1 MTINYYEPKYLRGSI
16 SKILPERLFFRNRF
30 FSESVTFPT
39 KTVTFEFARN
49 SRRLFPYASEYSGS
63 VPVDRNPYQAKSF
76 TAPLLS
82 GSRTIT
88 PDSLAMKLLGES
100 PYNSGMSPEDRAREL
115 AAQDLVDLTEALY
128 RQEEYMCARVK
139 QDGKLI
145 IDADGVSAEVDYGF
159 TNIENTTTANKWT
172 STYDI
177 LGKLAK
183 MARELRKNGVN
194 PDTLIVGSEVAEAI
208 NLNEGVLKLRHDTFV
223 EIPSPDSLEDG
234 ITYVC
239 QIRAPGVYVNVYE
252 YDEYYEDANGE
263 LQPLIDPKTVIMQ
276 SSRERNI
283 MLHGA
288 VTYLDQRTN
297 EYVTD
302 MSDYVPYTV
311 SSYDPPVKKLIVSSR
326 VLPMPRDV
334 ESWLVLK
341 NVV

>member
-1 MTINYYEPKYLRGSI
+1 MTNYYDPKYLRGSI
-16 SKILPERLFFRNRF
+16 TKIQPERLFFRNRF

-39 KTVTFEFARN
+39 KTVTFEFASN
-49 SRRLFPYASEYSGS
+49 SRRLLPYATEHTGS
-63 VPVDRNPYQAKSF
+63 VPVDRNPYQANTF

-100 PYNSGMSPEDRAREL
+100 PYNSGMTPDQRAREL

-128 RQEEYMCARVK
+128 RQEEYMCARLK
-139 QDGKLI
+139 QDGKLT

-159 TNIENTTTANKWT
+159 TGIENVTSANKWT
-172 STYDI
+172 ATYDI
-177 LGKLAK
+177 LGKLSK

-194 PDTLIVGSEVAEAI
+194 PDMLIVGAEVAEAL
-208 NLNEGVLKLRHDTFV
+208 NANEGVLKLRHDALV
-223 EIPSPDSLEDG
+223 DVPAPDSLEDG

-239 QIRAPGVYVNVYE
+239 QLKAPGVYVNVYE
-252 YDEYYEDANGE
+252 YDEYYADADGN

-283 MLHGA
+283 MLHGS
-288 VTYLDQRTN
+288 VEYIDQRTN
-297 EYVTD
+297 EYVAA
-302 MSDYVPYTV
+302 MAEYVPYVV
-311 SSYDPPVKKLIVSSR
+311 SSYDPPIRKLIVSSR
-326 VLPMPRDV
+326 VLPMPRDIA
-334 ESWLVLK
+334 SWLVLK

>member
-1 MTINYYEPKYLRGSI
+1 MKNYYDPKYLRGSI
-16 SKILPERLFFRNRF
+16 TKILPERLFFRNRF

-39 KTVTFEFARN
+39 QTVTFEFASN
-49 SRRLFPYASEYSGS
+49 SRRLLPYATEHSGS
-63 VPVDRNPYQAKSF
+63 IPVDRNPYQAKTF

-88 PDSLAMKLLGES
+88 PDSLAMKLLGEA
-100 PYNSGMSPEDRAREL
+100 PYNSGLSPEDRARDL

-128 RQEEYMCARVK
+128 RQEEYMCARLK
-139 QDGKLI
+139 QDGKLD
-145 IDADGVSAEVDYGF
+145 IDTDGILATVDYGF
-159 TNIENTTTANKWT
+159 TNIENITSANKWT
-172 STYDI
+172 ENYDI

-194 PDTLIVGSEVAEAI
+194 PDTLIVGAEVAEAI
-208 NLNEGVLKLRHDTFV
+208 NQNAGVLKLRHDTFV
-223 EIPSPDSLEDG
+223 EIPAPDSLENG
-234 ITYVC
+234 ITFVC
-239 QIRAPGVYVNVYE
+239 QIRAPGVYVNVLE
-252 YDEYYEDANGE
+252 YDEYYADKDGN
-263 LQPLIDPKTVIMQ
+263 LQPVIDPKTVIMQ

-297 EYVTD
+297 EYITD
-302 MSDYVPYTV
+302 MSEYVPYTV

-326 VLPMPRDV
+326 VLPMPRDI

>member
-1 MTINYYEPKYLRGSI
+1 MKNYYDPKYLRGSI
-16 SKILPERLFFRNRF
+16 TKILPERLFFRNRF

-39 KTVTFEFARN
+39 QTVTFEFASN
-49 SRRLFPYASEYSGS
+49 SRRLLPYATEHSGS
-63 VPVDRNPYQAKSF
+63 IPVDRNPYQAKTF

-88 PDSLAMKLLGES
+88 PDSLAMKLLGEA
-100 PYNSGMSPEDRAREL
+100 PYNSGLSPEDRARDL

-128 RQEEYMCARVK
+128 RQEEYMCARLK
-139 QDGKLI
+139 QDGKLD
-145 IDADGVSAEVDYGF
+145 IDTDGILATVDYGF
-159 TNIENTTTANKWT
+159 TNIENITSANKWT
-172 STYDI
+172 ENYDI

-194 PDTLIVGSEVAEAI
+194 PDTLIVGAEVAEAI
-208 NLNEGVLKLRHDTFV
+208 NQNAGVLKLRHDTFV
-223 EIPSPDSLEDG
+223 EIPAPDSLENG
-234 ITYVC
+234 ITFVC
-239 QIRAPGVYVNVYE
+239 QIRAPGVYVNVLE
-252 YDEYYEDANGE
+252 YDEYYADADGN
-263 LQPLIDPKTVIMQ
+263 LQPVIDPKTVIMQ

-302 MSDYVPYTV
+302 MSEYVPYTV

-326 VLPMPRDV
+326 VLPMPRDI

>member
-1 MTINYYEPKYLRGSI
+1 MKNYYDPKYLRGSI
-16 SKILPERLFFRNRF
+16 TKILPERLFFRNRF

-39 KTVTFEFARN
+39 QTVTFEFASN
-49 SRRLFPYASEYSGS
+49 SRRLLPYATEHSGS
-63 VPVDRNPYQAKSF
+63 IPVDRNPYQAKTF

-88 PDSLAMKLLGES
+88 PDSLAMKLLGEA
-100 PYNSGMSPEDRAREL
+100 PYNSGLSPEDRARDL

-128 RQEEYMCARVK
+128 RQEEYMCARLK
-139 QDGKLI
+139 QDGKLD
-145 IDADGVSAEVDYGF
+145 IDTDGILATVDYGF
-159 TNIENTTTANKWT
+159 TNIENITSANKWT
-172 STYDI
+172 ENYDI

-194 PDTLIVGSEVAEAI
+194 PDTLIVGAEVAEAV
-208 NLNEGVLKLRHDTFV
+208 NQNAGVLKLRHDTFV
-223 EIPSPDSLEDG
+223 EIPAPDSLENG
-234 ITYVC
+234 ITFVC
-239 QIRAPGVYVNVYE
+239 QIRAPGVYVNVLE
-252 YDEYYEDANGE
+252 YDEYYADADGN
-263 LQPLIDPKTVIMQ
+263 LQPVIDPKTVIMQ

-297 EYVTD
+297 EYITD
-302 MSDYVPYTV
+302 MSEYVPYTV
-311 SSYDPPVKKLIVSSR
+311 SNYDPPVKKLIVSSR
-326 VLPMPRDV
+326 VLPMPRDI

>member
-1 MTINYYEPKYLRGSI
+1 MTDWYDPKYLRGSI
-16 SKILPERLFFRNRF
+16 TKIQPERLFFRNRF

-49 SRRLFPYASEYSGS
+49 SRRLLPYAGEHTGS
-63 VPVDRNPYQAKSF
+63 VPVDRNPYQAKTF

-88 PDSLAMKLLGES
+88 PDSLAMKLLGEA
-100 PYNSGMSPEDRAREL
+100 PYNSGMSPEDRARDL
-115 AAQDLVDLTEALY
+115 AAQDLVELTEALY
-128 RQEEYMCARVK
+128 RQEEYMCARLK
-139 QDGKLI
+139 QDGKLT
-145 IDADGVSAEVDYGF
+145 IDSDGISAEVDYGF
-159 TNIENTTTANKWT
+159 TNIENVTSANKWT
-172 STYDI
+172 ATYDI
-177 LGKLAK
+177 LGKLSK

-194 PDTLIVGSEVAEAI
+194 PDTLIVGAEVAEVI
-208 NLNEGVLKLRHDTFV
+208 NQNEGELKLRHDTFV
-223 EIPSPDSLEDG
+223 EIPAPDSLEDG
-234 ITYVC
+234 ITFIC
-239 QIRAPGVYVNVYE
+239 QLRAPGVYMNVLE
-252 YDEYYEDANGE
+252 YDEYYEDADGN

-276 SSRERNI
+276 SSRESNI

-297 EYVTD
+297 DYVTD
-302 MSDYVPYTV
+302 MSEYCPYTV

-326 VLPMPRDV
+326 VLPMPRDI

>member
-1 MTINYYEPKYLRGSI
+1 MNDYYSPKYLRGSI
-16 SKILPERLFFRNRF
+16 TKIQPERLFFRNRF
-30 FSESVTFPT
+30 FTESVTFPT
-39 KTVTFEFARN
+39 KTVTFEFAKN
-49 SRRLFPYASEYSGS
+49 SRRLLPYATEHSGS

-82 GSRTIT
+82 GSRAIS
-88 PDSLAMKLLGES
+88 PDTLASKLLGES

-128 RQEEYMCARVK
+128 RQEEYMCARIK
-139 QDGKLI
+139 QDGKLT
-145 IDADGVSAEVDYGF
+145 IDSDGVSAVVDYGF
-159 TNIENTTTANKWT
+159 TGIETVTSANKWT

-183 MARELRKNGVN
+183 MARELRKSGVN
-194 PDTLIVGSEVAEAI
+194 PDTLIVGSDVAEAL
-208 NLNEGVLKLRHDTFV
+208 NVNEGVLKLRHDTFV

-239 QIRAPGVYVNVYE
+239 QIKAPGVYVNVYE
-252 YDEYYEDANGE
+252 YDEYYEDANGD
-263 LQPLIDPKTVIMQ
+263 LLPLIDPKTVIMQ
-276 SSRERNI
+276 SSRESNL

-288 VTYLDQRTN
+288 VTYLDQRSN
-297 EYVTD
+297 DYVTD
-302 MSDYVPYTV
+302 MSEYVPYTV
-311 SSYDPPVKKLIVSSR
+311 SSYDPPLKKLIVSSR
-326 VLPMPRDV
+326 VLPMPRDI

>member
-1 MTINYYEPKYLRGSI
+1 MTNYYDPKYLRGSI
-16 SKILPERLFFRNRF
+16 TKIQPERLFFRNRF
-30 FSESVTFPT
+30 FSESVAFPT

-49 SRRLFPYASEYSGS
+49 SRRLLPYTSEHTGS
-63 VPVDRNPYQAKSF
+63 IPVDRNPYQANTF

-88 PDSLAMKLLGES
+88 PDSLAMKSLGES
-100 PYNSGMSPEDRAREL
+100 PYNSGASPEDRARDM

-128 RQEEYMCARVK
+128 RQEEYMCARLK
-139 QDGKLI
+139 QDGKLT
-145 IDADGVSAEVDYGF
+145 IDTDGIAAEVDYGF
-159 TNIENTTTANKWT
+159 TGIENITSANKWT
-172 STYDI
+172 TTYDI

-194 PDTLIVGSEVAEAI
+194 PDMLIVGSDVAEAL
-208 NLNEGVLKLRHDTFV
+208 NVNEGVLKLRHDQFV
-223 EIPSPDSLEDG
+223 DIPAPDSLEDG
-234 ITYVC
+234 ITFVC
-239 QIRAPGVYVNVYE
+239 QLRAPGVYMNVLE
-252 YDEYYEDANGE
+252 YDEYYADKDGN

-276 SSRERNI
+276 SSRESNI

-297 EYVTD
+297 EYITE
-302 MSDYVPYTV
+302 MSEYVPYTV
-311 SSYDPPVKKLIVSSR
+311 ASYDPPVRKLIVSSR
-326 VLPMPRDV
+326 VLPMPRDI

>member
-1 MTINYYEPKYLRGSI
+1 MKNYYDPKYLRGSI
-16 SKILPERLFFRNRF
+16 TKILPERLFFRNRF

-39 KTVTFEFARN
+39 QTVTFEFASN
-49 SRRLFPYASEYSGS
+49 SRRLLPYATEHSGS
-63 VPVDRNPYQAKSF
+63 IPVDRNPYQAKTF

-88 PDSLAMKLLGES
+88 PDSLAMKLLGEA
-100 PYNSGMSPEDRAREL
+100 PYNSGLSPEDRARDL

-128 RQEEYMCARVK
+128 RQEEYMCARLK
-139 QDGKLI
+139 QDGKLD
-145 IDADGVSAEVDYGF
+145 IDTDGILATVDYGF
-159 TNIENTTTANKWT
+159 TNIENITSANKWT
-172 STYDI
+172 ENYDI

-194 PDTLIVGSEVAEAI
+194 PDTLIVGAEVAEAI
-208 NLNEGVLKLRHDTFV
+208 NQNAGVLKLRHDTFV
-223 EIPSPDSLEDG
+223 EIPAPDSLENG
-234 ITYVC
+234 ITFVC
-239 QIRAPGVYVNVYE
+239 QIRAPGVYVNVLE
-252 YDEYYEDANGE
+252 YDEYYADKDGN
-263 LQPLIDPKTVIMQ
+263 LQPVIDPKTVIMQ

-297 EYVTD
+297 EYITD
-302 MSDYVPYTV
+302 MNEYVPYTV

-326 VLPMPRDV
+326 VLPMPRDI

>member
-1 MTINYYEPKYLRGSI
+1 MTNYYDPKYLRGSI
-16 SKILPERLFFRNRF
+16 TKIQPERLFFRNRF

-39 KTVTFEFARN
+39 KTVTFEFASN
-49 SRRLFPYASEYSGS
+49 SRRLLPYATEHTGS
-63 VPVDRNPYQAKSF
+63 IPVDRNPYQAKTL

-100 PYNSGMSPEDRAREL
+100 PYNSGMSPEDRARDL

-128 RQEEYMCARVK
+128 RQEEYMCARLK
-139 QDGKLI
+139 QDGKLD
-145 IDADGVSAEVDYGF
+145 IDTDGIAATVDYGF
-159 TNIENTTTANKWT
+159 TGIESVTAANKWT
-172 STYDI
+172 ATYDI

-194 PDTLIVGSEVAEAI
+194 PDMLIVGSEVAEAL
-208 NLNEGVLKLRHDTFV
+208 NVNEGVLALRRDQFV
-223 EIPSPDSLEDG
+223 DIPAPDSLEDG
-234 ITYVC
+234 ITFVC
-239 QIRAPGVYVNVYE
+239 QLRAPGVYMNVYE
-252 YDEYYEDANGE
+252 YDEYYADKDGN

-276 SSRERNI
+276 SSRENNI

-297 EYVTD
+297 EYISE
-302 MSDYVPYTV
+302 MAEYVPYTV
-311 SSYDPPVKKLIVSSR
+311 ASYDPPVKKLIVSSR
-326 VLPMPRDV
+326 VLPMPRDI

>member
-1 MTINYYEPKYLRGSI
+1 MKNYYDPKYLRGSI
-16 SKILPERLFFRNRF
+16 TKILPERLFFRNRF

-39 KTVTFEFARN
+39 QTVTFEFASN
-49 SRRLFPYASEYSGS
+49 SRRLLPYATEHSGS
-63 VPVDRNPYQAKSF
+63 IPVDRNPYQAKTF

-88 PDSLAMKLLGES
+88 PDSLAMKLLGEA
-100 PYNSGMSPEDRAREL
+100 PYNSGLSPEDRARDL

-128 RQEEYMCARVK
+128 RQEEYMCARLK
-139 QDGKLI
+139 QDGKLD
-145 IDADGVSAEVDYGF
+145 IDTDGILATVDYGF
-159 TNIENTTTANKWT
+159 TNIENITSANKWT
-172 STYDI
+172 ENYDI

-194 PDTLIVGSEVAEAI
+194 PDTLIVGAEVAEAI
-208 NLNEGVLKLRHDTFV
+208 NQNAGVLKLRHDTFV
-223 EIPSPDSLEDG
+223 EIPAPDSLENG
-234 ITYVC
+234 ITFVC
-239 QIRAPGVYVNVYE
+239 QIRAPGVYVNVLE
-252 YDEYYEDANGE
+252 YDEYYADADGN
-263 LQPLIDPKTVIMQ
+263 LQPVIDPKTVIMQ

-297 EYVTD
+297 EYITD
-302 MSDYVPYTV
+302 MNEYVPYTV

-326 VLPMPRDV
+326 VLPMPRDI

>member
-1 MTINYYEPKYLRGSI
+1 MKNYYDPKYLRGSI
-16 SKILPERLFFRNRF
+16 TKILPERLFFRNRF

-39 KTVTFEFARN
+39 QTVTFEFASN
-49 SRRLFPYASEYSGS
+49 SRRLLPYATEHSGS
-63 VPVDRNPYQAKSF
+63 IPVDRNPYQAKTF

-88 PDSLAMKLLGES
+88 PDSLAMKLLGEA
-100 PYNSGMSPEDRAREL
+100 PYNSGLSPEDRARDL

-128 RQEEYMCARVK
+128 RQEEYMCARLK
-139 QDGKLI
+139 QDGKLD
-145 IDADGVSAEVDYGF
+145 IDTDGILATVDYGF
-159 TNIENTTTANKWT
+159 TNIENITSANKWT
-172 STYDI
+172 ENYDI

-194 PDTLIVGSEVAEAI
+194 PDTLIVGAEVAEAI
-208 NLNEGVLKLRHDTFV
+208 NQNAGVLKLRHDTFV
-223 EIPSPDSLEDG
+223 EIPAPDSLENG
-234 ITYVC
+234 ITFVC
-239 QIRAPGVYVNVYE
+239 QIRAPGVYVNVLE
-252 YDEYYEDANGE
+252 YDEYYADADGN
-263 LQPLIDPKTVIMQ
+263 LQPVIDPKTVIMQ

-297 EYVTD
+297 EYITD
-302 MSDYVPYTV
+302 MSEYVPYTV

-326 VLPMPRDV
+326 VLPMPRDI

>member
-1 MTINYYEPKYLRGSI
+1 MTNYYDPKYLRGSI
-16 SKILPERLFFRNRF
+16 TKIQPERLFFRNRF
-30 FSESVTFPT
+30 FSESISFPT
-39 KTVTFEFARN
+39 KTVTFEFASN
-49 SRRLFPYASEYSGS
+49 TRRLMPYADEHTGS
-63 VPVDRNPYQAKSF
+63 VPVDRNPYQAKTF

-82 GSRTIT
+82 GSRAIT
-88 PDSLAMKLLGES
+88 TDTAAMKLLGES
-100 PYNSGMSPEDRAREL
+100 PYNSGMSPENRAREL

-128 RQEEYMCARVK
+128 RQEEYMCARLK
-139 QDGKLI
+139 QDGKLT
-145 IDADGVSAEVDYGF
+145 IDTDGVCAEVDYGF
-159 TNIENTTTANKWT
+159 TGIENITSANKWT

-194 PDTLIVGSEVAEAI
+194 PDMLIVGSEVAEAI
-208 NLNEGVLKLRHDTFV
+208 NVNEGVLKLRHDTFV
-223 EIPSPDSLEDG
+223 NIPAPDSLEDG
-234 ITYVC
+234 ITFVC
-239 QIRAPGVYVNVYE
+239 QLRAPGVYMNVLE
-252 YDEYYEDANGE
+252 YDEYYADKDGN

-276 SSRERNI
+276 SSRESNL

-297 EYVTD
+297 EYITE
-302 MSDYVPYTV
+302 MSEYVPYTV

-326 VLPMPRDV
+326 VLPMPRDI

>member
-1 MTINYYEPKYLRGSI
+1 MKNYYDPKYLRGSI
-16 SKILPERLFFRNRF
+16 TKILPERLFFRNRF

-39 KTVTFEFARN
+39 QTVTFEFASN
-49 SRRLFPYASEYSGS
+49 SRRLLPYATEHSGS
-63 VPVDRNPYQAKSF
+63 IPVDRNPYQAKTF

-88 PDSLAMKLLGES
+88 PDSLAMKLLGEA
-100 PYNSGMSPEDRAREL
+100 PYNSGLSPEDRARDL

-128 RQEEYMCARVK
+128 RQEEYMCARLK
-139 QDGKLI
+139 QDGKLD
-145 IDADGVSAEVDYGF
+145 IDTDGILATVDYGF
-159 TNIENTTTANKWT
+159 TNIENITSANKWT
-172 STYDI
+172 ENYDI

-194 PDTLIVGSEVAEAI
+194 PDTLIVGAEVAEAI
-208 NLNEGVLKLRHDTFV
+208 NQNAGVLKLRHDTFV
-223 EIPSPDSLEDG
+223 EIPAPDSLENG
-234 ITYVC
+234 ITFVC
-239 QIRAPGVYVNVYE
+239 QIRAPGVYVNVLE
-252 YDEYYEDANGE
+252 YDEYYADKDGN
-263 LQPLIDPKTVIMQ
+263 LQPVIDPKTVIMQ

-302 MSDYVPYTV
+302 MSEYVPYTV

-326 VLPMPRDV
+326 VLPMPRDI

>member
-1 MTINYYEPKYLRGSI
+1 MTNYYDPKYLRGSI
-16 SKILPERLFFRNRF
+16 TKIQPERLFFRNRF
-30 FSESVTFPT
+30 FTESVTFPT
-39 KTVTFEFARN
+39 KTVTFEFAKN
-49 SRRLFPYASEYSGS
+49 SRRLLPYASDHSGS
-63 VPVDRNPYQAKSF
+63 IPVDRNPYQAKSF

-100 PYNSGMSPEDRAREL
+100 PYNSGLSPEDRAREL

-128 RQEEYMCARVK
+128 RQEEFMCARLK
-139 QDGKLI
+139 QDGKLT
-145 IDADGVSAEVDYGF
+145 IDSDGVSAEVDYGF
-159 TNIENTTTANKWT
+159 TGIENTTAANKWT
-172 STYDI
+172 STFDI
-177 LGKLAK
+177 IGKLSK
-183 MARELRKNGVN
+183 MARELRKNGIN
-194 PDTLIVGSEVAEAI
+194 PDTLIAGAEVAEAI
-208 NLNEGVLKLRHDTFV
+208 NQNEGVLKLRHDFLLDV
-223 EIPSPDSLEDG
+223 PKPDSLENG

-252 YDEYYEDANGE
+252 YDEYYEDSDGN

-276 SSRERNI
+276 SSREQNI

-297 EYVTD
+297 DYVTD
-302 MSDYVPYTV
+302 MADYVPYTV

-334 ESWLVLK
+334 DSWLVLK